1 CTQMVNARV
10 QVGVRY
16 PTIFHQRYSTCGFTA
31 TNHRFARKAVSKP
44 ATEYSMPPILF
55 LRSAYIV
62 VTGVNQ
68 LLDEVAGPAFH
79 FFVNPGEVFA
89 DNAEAD
95 HQQTSDDKFQENHGS
110 EPAHRTTRQFQ
121 VDRL

>member
-1 CTQMVNARV
+1 
-10 QVGVRY
+10 
-16 PTIFHQRYSTCGFTA
+16 
-31 TNHRFARKAVSKP
+31 
-44 ATEYSMPPILF
+44 MPPILF

-68 LLDEVAGPAFH
+68 LLDKVAGPAFH

-89 DNAEAD
+89 DNTEAD

-110 EPAHRTTRQFQ
+110 EPAHPTTRHFQ
-121 VDRL
+121 VDRLYSQENRYSKKNYPSKGDQVQGKRGESGNPDKS